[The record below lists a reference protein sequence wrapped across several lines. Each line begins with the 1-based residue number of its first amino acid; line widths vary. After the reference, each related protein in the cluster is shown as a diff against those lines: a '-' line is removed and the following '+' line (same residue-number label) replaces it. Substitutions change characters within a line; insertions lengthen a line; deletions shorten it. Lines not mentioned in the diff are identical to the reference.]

1 VSFWELGRD
10 GGRTLRVDDFD
21 YELPEELIAQTPLE
35 NRTESRLFV
44 VHPRSQSWCHSR
56 FDKLLEELTAGD
68 VLVLNDS
75 RVIPARLFA
84 EKLSTG
90 GKLEL
95 LLLERQSEDSYTAL
109 VKPAKRASVGTE
121 ITFFAEGL
129 DPSVAERIGQAVIT
143 KELPRGV
150 REIKF
155 QVEGGLDDFIE
166 RVGHMPLPPYI
177 HEKLIDKERYQ
188 TVYSRRSGSVAA
200 PTAGLHFSETLLQK
214 IREAGIE
221 IHFVTLHV
229 GLGTFRPVQVED
241 VEEHDMHSE
250 WYEVPLET
258 ATAINRAKNDGRR
271 VIAVG
276 TTALRTL
283 ESATTAGQLQAGY
296 GETDI
301 FIYPGYAFRMAD
313 GLITNFHLPKSTLFM
328 LVCAWMGT
336 DFAKR
341 VYREAIEQRYRF
353 FSFGD
358 AMFITER

>member
-1 VSFWELGRD
+1 M
-10 GGRTLRVDDFD
+10 RVDDFD

-35 NRTESRLFV
+35 NRTESRLLV
-44 VHPRSQSWCHSR
+44 VYPRSESWRHSR
-56 FDKLLEELTAGD
+56 FDKLVEGLTAGD

-84 EKLSTG
+84 EKRSTG
-90 GKLEL
+90 AKLEL
-95 LLLERQSEDSYTAL
+95 LLLARQSPDSYTAL
-109 VKPAKRASVGTE
+109 VKPAKRALVGTE
-121 ITFFAEGL
+121 LTFFAEGSESGV
-129 DPSVAERIGQAVIT
+129 PERIGQALVT

-155 QVEGGLDDFIE
+155 QVDGGLDEFIE

-177 HEKLIDKERYQ
+177 HEKLVDKERYQ
-188 TVYSRRSGSVAA
+188 TVYSRRAGSVAA
-200 PTAGLHFSETLLQK
+200 PTAGLHFSEALLQE
-214 IREAGIE
+214 IREAGVE

-250 WYEVPLET
+250 WYEVLPET
-258 ATAINRAKNDGRR
+258 AAAINRAKSDGRR

-283 ESATTAGQLQAGY
+283 ESATIEGQLQAGY

-336 DFAKR
+336 EFAKR
-341 VYREAIEQRYRF
+341 VYREAIAERYRF